1 MKSTPYFLASM
12 ALVIAFLIWRLSVV
26 NRKLDSSN
34 SALTEKSDS
43 IRYFRSAIGKQVAV
57 KSAAEVTKEDLKEH
71 YQDLAAKLKDM
82 EVKIS
87 SIRAVSE
94 SSIEATGEGTVI
106 IIRDTIRLPGHIPF
120 IQDSVFI
127 DDSYLKL
134 RAQIIPGT
142 RDSYLA
148 YRYTYQDTIVMS
160 ISGKKKWLLGKETLI
175 GSARLSNPSANV
187 TNMTSILVKQP
198 RDKRFVLSVGVI
210 YDPFSNRFAPGLS
223 CGYALLKF

>member
-1 MKSTPYFLASM
+1 MKATPYFLASM

-26 NRKLDSSN
+26 NRKLERSESV
-34 SALTEKSDS
+34 LIEKTDT
-43 IRYFRSAIGKQVAV
+43 IRYFKAKSGKIVAE
-57 KSAAEVTKEDLKEH
+57 KAGAEITKEDLKDH
-71 YQDLAAKLKDM
+71 YQDLAADLQDMKVKLNS
-82 EVKIS
+82 V
-87 SIRAVSE
+87 RAVLKAVVQSQGQGKAL
-94 SSIEATGEGTVI
+94 IV
-106 IIRDTIRLPGHIPF
+106 RDTIQLPGYIPF

-160 ISGKKKWLLGKETLI
+160 ISGKKKWLFGKETLI
-175 GSARLSNPSANV
+175 GSARLSNPSAKV
-187 TNMTSILVKQP
+187 TNMTSVLIKQP
-198 RDKRFVLSVGVI
+198 RDKRFVISAGLI
-210 YDPFSNRFAPGLS
+210 YDPFSSRFAPGLS